1 MYLKKCFDK
10 CQDERYQLWNDYKV
24 WQADPSKKGEVYPF
38 AYDLEVADLR
48 KDAIDLIY
56 AFMGSALDRHYPFLD
71 GGFKNNLPS
80 DLRKCYEVFWTEFLH
95 HGYLSGLRLAARQ
108 LNISTH
114 QLQAILNRIDDVASY
129 LFKGAVKDIVKAKT
143 DNEIMF
149 ARHRFEQT
157 VAANKN
163 MIMNLRLSIKA

>member
-10 CQDERYQLWNDYKV
+10 CQDERHQLWQDYKI
-24 WQADPSKKGEVYPF
+24 WRSDLSKKGESYPY
-38 AYDLEVADLR
+38 AYDLEVADVR

-56 AFMGSALDRHYPFLD
+56 AFSGSAVDRHYPFLN

-108 LNISTH
+108 LSIPTQ
-114 QLQAILNRIDDVASY
+114 QLQAILNRIDDVIRDLS
-129 LFKGAVKDIVKAKT
+129 KRAVKEIMKAKT
-143 DNEIMF
+143 DLEIKY
-149 ARHRFEQT
+149 ARQLFEQT
-157 VAANKN
+157 VATNKN
-163 MIMNLRLSIKA
+163 LVLNLC